1 MTDIQTQQTYIH
13 TRTGMTVD
21 AFTRAFRDNLYYVQ
35 GKDMPRAT
43 PMDHYL
49 ALAYTVR
56 DRMMQRWLQTFQ
68 TYDETD
74 CKFVYY
80 LSAEYLLGPQLPSN
94 LLNIGLIDVARQA
107 MGELGL
113 DLDTIMRY
121 EREPGLGNGGLGR
134 LAACYLASM
143 ATLGL
148 PAIGYGIRYEY
159 GIFRQRFV
167 DGWQVERPD
176 DWTAA
181 GDPWSFP
188 RPERRVEVGF
198 GGYTERE
205 WFDNSDYRVHWRPAW
220 RVEAIPYNMMVP
232 GYKNNTVNSLRLWSA
247 HATSSF
253 DLQVFNTGDFV
264 RAVEG
269 KVHSENITKVLY
281 PDDTTPQGKILRLQ
295 QQYFFVAASLADIM
309 RVFVRRHGTNW
320 ELFPDRVAVQLNDTH
335 PTIAIPELMRL
346 LVDEHGVDWNTAWDI
361 TRRTFAYTNHTL
373 LPEAL
378 EEWPAG
384 LLGELLPRHMEII
397 QEINRRFLDE
407 AYVILGD
414 RAAVARMSIVTP
426 GAAPHVR
433 MAYLASVGSFSING
447 VSELQSGLLKDLVLH
462 DFARLWPQK
471 FNNKTNGVDPR
482 LFIRLANPRL
492 AQLIYDRI
500 GEHWLGR
507 LERLGEL
514 EAFIDD
520 PTFRAEWRE
529 VKQANKRDAAA
540 KAEYFLR
547 LDVNPDAVFDV
558 MVKRLHEFKRQLL
571 KALHI
576 ITVYNRIKAN
586 PKAEVFPRVFVFG
599 AKAAPGYRMAKLIIK
614 LLNSIAEVVNND
626 RDVDGRLRVVFAPN
640 FNVSLAMQIYP
651 SADISEQISLAGKEA
666 SGTGNMK
673 FALNGAVTVGTLD
686 GANIEIRN
694 LVGPENFFLFG
705 LRTEDVFR
713 MLRQGYRPAMYYER
727 DPELRQVVDMLASG
741 YFSRG
746 DRELFRP
753 LVDSLLSHDQY
764 FIMADYASYIEAVE
778 AATQAY
784 QDTERWTRMS
794 ILNTARTGFFSSD
807 RSVRQ
812 YNEDIWK
819 TQPAPITL

>member
-1 MTDIQTQQTYIH
+1 MTAIPAQQTYIP
-13 TRTGMTVD
+13 TRTGMTVE
-21 AFTRAFRDNLYYVQ
+21 ALKRAFLDNLYYVQ
-35 GKDMPRAT
+35 GKDMARAT
-43 PMDHYL
+43 SMDHYL
-49 ALAYTVR
+49 ALAYAVR
-56 DRMMQRWLQTFQ
+56 DRLMQRWLQTFQ

-94 LLNIGLIDVARQA
+94 LLNIGLMDTARQA
-107 MGELGL
+107 MAELGL
-113 DLDTIMRY
+113 DLDAVMGR

-148 PAIGYGIRYEY
+148 PAIGYGIRYEF
-159 GIFRQRFV
+159 GIFRQTFV

-176 DWTAA
+176 DWTAS

-188 RPERRVEVGF
+188 RPERRVLVNF
-198 GGYTERE
+198 GGHTEKE
-205 WFDNSDYRVHWRPAW
+205 WGHNGDFRVRWRPAW
-220 RVEAIPYNMMVP
+220 CVEAIPYNMMVP

-247 HATSSF
+247 RATSSF

-281 PDDTTPQGKILRLQ
+281 PDDTTPQGKLLRLQ
-295 QQYFFVAASLADIM
+295 QQYFFVAASLTDIV
-309 RVFVRRHGTNW
+309 RVFMRRNGTNW
-320 ELFPDRVAVQLNDTH
+320 DIFPDKVAIQLNDTH

-378 EEWPAG
+378 EEWPAS
-384 LLGELLPRHMEII
+384 LLEQLLPRHMEII
-397 QEINRRFLDE
+397 QEINKRFLDE
-407 AYVILGD
+407 ACVILKD
-414 RAAVARMSIVTP
+414 PSAAARMSIVTP
-426 GAAPHVR
+426 GPAPHVR

-447 VSELQSGLLKDLVLH
+447 VSELQSNLLKDLVLR
-462 DFARLWPQK
+462 DFSRLWPTK
-471 FNNKTNGVDPR
+471 FNNKTNGIDPR

-492 AQLIYDRI
+492 STLIYDRI

-507 LERLGEL
+507 LERLHEL
-514 EAFIDD
+514 EQFIDD
-520 PTFRAEWRE
+520 PTFQAEWRE
-529 VKQANKRDAAA
+529 VKQANKRDAAT
-540 KAEYFLR
+540 KAEHFMA

-558 MVKRLHEFKRQLL
+558 MVKRLHEYKRQLL
-571 KALHI
+571 KAFHI
-576 ITVYNRIKAN
+576 ITLYNRIKAN
-586 PKAEVFPRVFVFG
+586 PRAEVFPRVFVFG

-614 LLNSIAEVVNND
+614 LLNSIADVVNHD
-626 RDVDGRLRVVFAPN
+626 PDVDGRLRVAFAPN

-651 SADISEQISLAGKEA
+651 AADISEQISLAGKEA

-686 GANIEIRN
+686 GANIEIRD

-705 LRTEDVFR
+705 LRAEDVFQ
-713 MLRQGYRPAMYYER
+713 MLRQGYRPALYYER
-727 DPELRQVVDMLASG
+727 NPELQQVVDMIAAG

-746 DRELFRP
+746 DREMFRP

-764 FIMADYASYIEAVE
+764 FIMADYAAYIDAVE
-778 AATQAY
+778 AATLAY

-794 ILNTARTGFFSSD
+794 ILNTARTGFFSAD
-807 RSVRQ
+807 RAVRQ
-812 YNEDIWK
+812 YNEGIWK
-819 TQPAPITL
+819 TQPVPITL

>member
-1 MTDIQTQQTYIH
+1 MMDIQTQQNYIH
-13 TRTGMTVD
+13 TRTGMTAD
-21 AFTRAFRDNLYYVQ
+21 AFKRAFLDNLYYVQ

-56 DRMMQRWLQTFQ
+56 DRLMQRWLQTFQ

-94 LLNIGLIDVARQA
+94 LLNIGLMDVARQA
-107 MGELGL
+107 MTELGL
-113 DLDTIMRY
+113 DLDAVMGQ

-159 GIFRQRFV
+159 GIFRQTFV

-176 DWTAA
+176 DWTAG

-188 RPERRVEVGF
+188 RPERRVEIGF
-198 GGYTERE
+198 GGYTEKE
-205 WFDNSDYRVHWRPAW
+205 WGSYGDFKVHWRPAW
-220 RVEAIPYNMMVP
+220 CVEAIPYNMMVP

-247 HATSSF
+247 HATASF

-281 PDDTTPQGKILRLQ
+281 PDDTTPQGKLLRLQ
-295 QQYFFVAASLADIM
+295 QQYFFVAASLADIV
-309 RVFVRRHGTNW
+309 RVFMRRNGANW
-320 ELFPDRVAVQLNDTH
+320 DLFPDKVAIQLNDTH

-346 LVDEHGVDWNTAWDI
+346 LVDEYDVDWDTAWSI
-361 TRRTFAYTNHTL
+361 TSRTFAYTNHTL

-378 EEWPAG
+378 EEWPAS
-384 LLGELLPRHMEII
+384 LLEQLLPRHMEII
-397 QEINRRFLDE
+397 REINRRFLE
-407 AYVILGD
+407 QACAVLGD
-414 RAAVARMSIVTP
+414 YAAAARMSIVTP

-447 VSELQSGLLKDLVLH
+447 VSALQSGLLRDLVLR
-462 DFARLWPQK
+462 DFNTLWPWK

-492 AQLIYDRI
+492 SSLIYDRI

-507 LERLGEL
+507 LERLREL
-514 EAFIDD
+514 EQFIDD

-529 VKQANKRDAAA
+529 VKQANKRDAAEKA
-540 KAEYFLR
+540 KEGLG
-547 LDVNPDAVFDV
+547 LEIDPNAVWDV
-558 MVKRLHEFKRQLL
+558 MVKRLHEYKRQLL
-571 KALHI
+571 KAFHI
-576 ITVYNRIKAN
+576 ITLYNRIKAN
-586 PKAEVFPRVFVFG
+586 PTAEVFPRVFVFG

-614 LLNSIAEVVNND
+614 LLNSIAEVINND
-626 RDVDGRLRVVFAPN
+626 PAVGDRLKVVFVPN
-640 FNVSLAMQIYP
+640 FNVSTAMQIYP
-651 SADISEQISLAGKEA
+651 AADISEQISLAGKEA

-686 GANIEIRN
+686 GANIEIRD

-705 LRTEDVFR
+705 LRAEDVFHL
-713 MLRQGYRPAMYYER
+713 LRQGYRPAMYYER
-727 DPELRQVVDMLASG
+727 DPELRQVVDMIASG

-746 DRELFRP
+746 DREVFRP
-753 LVDSLLSHDQY
+753 LIDSLLSHDQY
-764 FIMADYASYIEAVE
+764 FIMADYAAYVEAVE
-778 AATQAY
+778 AATLAY

-794 ILNTARTGFFSSD
+794 ILNTARTGFFSAD
-807 RSVRQ
+807 RAVQQ
-812 YNEDIWK
+812 YSEGIWK
-819 TQPAPITL
+819 TQPVPITL